1 MPIVG
6 QARTLEK
13 DAVMKKRMAKN
24 KNGLIAALDIGTS
37 KIACFIAKVGDDGTI
52 RVVGIGHHASN
63 GVRAGIISDVEAAE
77 NAILATV
84 HAAEQMA
91 GETIEEVIV
100 NLSGGAPQSEIL
112 QYDLSIAGHEV
123 GDGDVRKVLA
133 QGHSASQSD
142 ERELIHCIPVGY
154 SIDGARGIRDPR
166 GMYGERLGVNMHVV
180 TATTGAIRTLVTC
193 LARCRL
199 DVADIVI
206 APYASGLAA
215 LVEDE
220 ANLGATVID
229 MGAGTTSLAVFY
241 DGHLL
246 HSASIPVGGTHV
258 TSDIARGLSTPLAH
272 AERMKTLYGNAM
284 ASGSDDREMI
294 DVPLMGEEDRAQ
306 ANHVPRSML
315 VGIIRP
321 RLEETFELLRG
332 QLEMTGYDKI
342 AGRRVVL
349 TGGASQLQGVTELAG
364 SVLDKQIRLGR
375 PLKIAGLAD
384 STGGPAFTACAGLLA
399 FAVRRPDEA
408 PETTQ
413 TIGTRTG
420 MPTGPLGRVGLWLR
434 ENF

>member
-1 MPIVG
+1 
-6 QARTLEK
+6 
-13 DAVMKKRMAKN
+13 MKKRLAKTR
-24 KNGLIAALDIGTS
+24 NGLIAGLDIGTS
-37 KIACFIAKVGDDGTI
+37 KIACFIARIDDEGNI
-52 RVVGIGHHASN
+52 RVVGIGHHASE
-63 GVRAGIISDVEAAE
+63 GVRSGMISDVEAAE
-77 NAILATV
+77 NAILTTV

-91 GETIEEVIV
+91 GQTIEEVIV
-100 NLSGGAPQSEIL
+100 NLSGGAPASNVL
-112 QYDLSIAGHEV
+112 HYDLSIAGHEV

-133 QGHSASQSD
+133 QGHNASQSD

-180 TATTGAIRTLVTC
+180 TATTGAVRTLVTC

-199 DVADIVI
+199 DVSDIVI
-206 APYASGLAA
+206 APYAAGLAA

-220 ANLGATVID
+220 FNLGATVID

-246 HSASIPVGGTHV
+246 HSASVPVGGAHV
-258 TSDIARGLSTPLAH
+258 TADIARGLSTPIIH

-284 ASGSDDREMI
+284 AANTDERDMI
-294 DVPLMGEEDRAQ
+294 DVPLMGEEDRSQ

-315 VGIIRP
+315 TGIIRP

-349 TGGASQLQGVTELAG
+349 TGGASQLQGVSDLAAD
-364 SVLDKQIRLGR
+364 VLDKQVRLGR
-375 PLKIAGLAD
+375 PLKITGLAD
-384 STGGPAFTACAGLLA
+384 STGGPAFSACAGLLS

-408 PETTQ
+408 PAAALTARSRSTTDLPN
-413 TIGTRTG
+413 GL
-420 MPTGPLGRVGLWLR
+420 MGRFGLWLR